1 MNWILLESE
10 SSLMFKV
17 LDVGLL
23 HFRAVDQIERHQTIQ
38 VSDVSFQRII
48 LLDKFLNAFGSPIL
62 RGDVQGSVSS
72 AAPEIVAKQDSNSGR
87 QFVVDLHEMPILFIL
102 CCQSSVFTE
111 LKVELLY
118 HGVGPIDPDLISHHL
133 KVTDWI

>member
-1 MNWILLESE
+1 MNWILFESE
-10 SSLMFKV
+10 SSLIFKV

-23 HFRAVDQIERHQTIQ
+23 HFRAVDQVERHQTIQ
-38 VSDVSFQRII
+38 VSDVGFQPII
-48 LLDKFLNAFGSPIL
+48 LLDKFLDAFGSPIL
-62 RGDVQGSVSS
+62 RGDMQGCVSS
-72 AAPEIVAKQDSNSGR
+72 APPEIVVKQDSDSGR

-118 HGVGPIDPDLISHHL
+118 HGVGPIDSDLISHHL
-133 KVTDWI
+133 KVADWI